1 MGREVLDVRGKICP
15 VPLLLTKRR
24 LEAMRNGEVLEVIG
38 DYPQTRDNIQKLVQR
53 TGSETLK
60 IEESVGEF
68 RILIR
73 KNTLKAEN
81 EVHEEDLSCTPS
93 KKEARN
99 EAE

>member
-1 MGREVLDVRGKICP
+1 MEREVLDVRGKICP

-24 LEAMRNGEVLEVIG
+24 LEKMRNGEVLEVTG

-60 IEESVGEF
+60 IEESGGEF

-73 KNTLKAEN
+73 KKTLKAEN
-81 EVHEEDLSCTPS
+81 EVDEEDLSCTS
-93 KKEARN
+93 SR
-99 EAE
+99 